1 MYKYANDFNF
11 SAGIFRKEGDMTF
24 IMNSDPLADDFDS
37 GAHSDERKRRNAV
50 LNPGNL
56 WPNAVV
62 PYEVSTVFGGKSYV
76 P

>member
-1 MYKYANDFNF
+1 
-11 SAGIFRKEGDMTF
+11 MTF
-24 IMNSDPLADDFDS
+24 IMNSDPLADDFDLEG

-56 WPNAVV
+56 WPNADV
-62 PYEVSTVFGGKSYV
+62 PYEISSVFGGKSYV